1 MLLRGDRKSSWRVVW
16 KDNALGIR
24 RGWYYDAHR
33 KRINGRSRRWRR
45 IWVNRSKFQQED
57 QEEPGNLSKTVTLF
71 LFDFEFLTY
80 EYISWPD
87 MYSQRTFDED
97 RHENQMFSLSLVYWV
112 FFTIFVPIS
121 RKQQTRHVMT
131 LSLCKNVRILIF
143 GATGSAANVLR
154 APGSTVK

>member
-1 MLLRGDRKSSWRVVW
+1 M
-16 KDNALGIR
+16 NR
-24 RGWYYDAHR
+24 R
-33 KRINGRSRRWRR
+33 
-45 IWVNRSKFQQED
+45 KFQQED
-57 QEEPGNLSKTVTLF
+57 QEEPGNVSKTVTLF

-87 MYSQRTFDED
+87 MYTQGTFDED
-97 RHENQMFSLSLVYWV
+97 RHENPMFSLSLVDCFF

-121 RKQQTRHVMT
+121 SKQETKHVMT
-131 LSLCKNVRILIF
+131 LSVCKNVRIYIF